1 MESFY
6 TQSVNEYYVA
16 LFRENFR
23 KRAERIAALRSR
35 EDALQYTLKVRNKI
49 RSLFH
54 LPGPGPVP
62 APQDCGAIRH
72 EGFRIE
78 KRIYEIRPGDFVT
91 TNIYIPE
98 NLSGPVPGVLFLCG
112 HSAAGKFS
120 APYQTCCTTLVRNGC
135 VVLTFDPSGQ
145 GERQLY
151 PNEPGGDMMNH
162 PTWQHNMIARQME
175 LVGWSYASWCLQD
188 AVRMLDVLCSLPEV
202 DPERIGVTGNSG
214 GGNMSAFLTAVDDR
228 PAAIAPSC
236 YLTSWRHNIENELP
250 CDAEQ
255 EPPGFVGVGLEM
267 ADLLIAAAPRPHL
280 ILGQRNDFFDPR
292 GTVETAEEVR
302 RFYGLLGRAEN
313 IEYFIGGYNHGY
325 HDTNRD
331 AMYRFFAKHLGF
343 EFKVP
348 ESKEPPAET
357 EKDLRCTGSGNV
369 LSLPGA
375 RHPHDFCA
383 EEAERLAQLRKT
395 VPWETRIAELGKLL
409 GVGKVKVP
417 YFRVLR
423 QGVLPNHHTMM
434 ARFALETEGNLPMA
448 ILYRPFN
455 TQTCF
460 HLGDGPETAELFIP
474 HRDALSEIKLGK
486 TEGAYR
492 YALDMRGV
500 GQLTPGSCNMQRNV
514 LEYHWNMPDS
524 LTLYDQHGRAA
535 FGYYGCDY
543 HYWACGSML
552 GDPFTA
558 GRVRDVLGA
567 MKLLAA
573 NGVKEIRLVA
583 NGQGGIPAALAALYF
598 KDCQVT
604 VKWIDPPPSFESL
617 MRLDVVPLPFS
628 SLIPG
633 ILKYLDLPELFEKLK
648 D

>member
-1 MESFY
+1 
-6 TQSVNEYYVA
+6 
-16 LFRENFR
+16 
-23 KRAERIAALRSR
+23 
-35 EDALQYTLKVRNKI
+35 
-49 RSLFH
+49 
-54 LPGPGPVP
+54 
-62 APQDCGAIRH
+62 
-72 EGFRIE
+72 
-78 KRIYEIRPGDFVT
+78 
-91 TNIYIPE
+91 
-98 NLSGPVPGVLFLCG
+98 
-112 HSAAGKFS
+112 
-120 APYQTCCTTLVRNGC
+120 
-135 VVLTFDPSGQ
+135 
-145 GERQLY
+145 
-151 PNEPGGDMMNH
+151 
-162 PTWQHNMIARQME
+162 
-175 LVGWSYASWCLQD
+175 
-188 AVRMLDVLCSLPEV
+188 MLDVLCSLPEV
-202 DPERIGVTGNSG
+202 DPKRIGVTGNSG

-255 EPPGFVGVGLEM
+255 EPPGFVGAGLEM

-598 KDCQVT
+598 KDCPVT

-633 ILKYLDLPELFEKLK
+633 ILKYLDLPELFEKQ
-648 D
+648 